1 MAGVLMRLDRICLL
15 FLINYIVGLLANPS
29 TANTHNQNSYNN
41 NKKFLVNAPARH
53 LEEDNHIPDIPHVK
67 FK

>member
-1 MAGVLMRLDRICLL
+1 MRLDRICLL

-29 TANTHNQNSYNN
+29 TANTHNPNSYNN
-41 NKKFLVNAPARH
+41 NKKFLVNAPAPARH

-67 FK
+67 FKKS